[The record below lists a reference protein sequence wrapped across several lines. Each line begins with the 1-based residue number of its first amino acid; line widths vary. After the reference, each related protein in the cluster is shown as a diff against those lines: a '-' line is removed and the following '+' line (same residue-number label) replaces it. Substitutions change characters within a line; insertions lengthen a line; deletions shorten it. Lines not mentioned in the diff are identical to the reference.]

1 MEDIRKRIRQAME
14 WLKDNRLFASN
25 RAIAERMGYNPSVVS
40 QVITGKSNVSERFVK
55 SLCGVCPTLNFGWIW
70 SGEGEMLLESPGR
83 KQETETGAASPP
95 PQLDRFSYIL
105 ADMAEIM
112 RNMTSMMVPLS
123 NRIDRLEQ
131 KVEVQ
136 AREIESLRGQLAGRG
151 DAATSRRK

>member
-83 KQETETGAASPP
+83 KQDFFIEIGEQSKLKPKYEFSSPNNPDQNTGDGDIRNSRSQYQP
-95 PQLDRFSYIL
+95 SYGGK
-105 ADMAEIM
+105 AQD
-112 RNMTSMMVPLS
+112 
-123 NRIDRLEQ
+123 
-131 KVEVQ
+131 
-136 AREIESLRGQLAGRG
+136 
-151 DAATSRRK
+151 